1 MSQATLNKSALSRL
15 ERQRDLYKRF
25 LPSLEMKRRTLLAE
39 RQQTAAQ
46 LAAQRAE
53 IDALEAEVGEA
64 LPMLADDDVV
74 LEAPLRIATLRLGDE
89 NRVGVRLPVLAEL
102 AIERAAYPRLV
113 QPHWMDGVLER
124 LEQRLRLEVAQRI
137 ATRRLAILDAAART
151 VTQRVNLF
159 EKVMI
164 PQAESAIARIEL
176 YLADQERASVVRAK
190 LAKRKRQAAERRE
203 EGA

>member
-53 IDALEAEVGEA
+53 IDALETEVGEA

-164 PQAESAIARIEL
+164 PQAEAAIARIEL

-203 EGA
+203 EDA